1 MENLQVR
8 MVHEDLLQA
17 PVFDLPQPYSMRL
30 FEPGYEQVWLRIHER
45 SDQHNVFTPFVFV
58 DQFGRDFNL
67 LSERQYYLLDGDA
80 EPVGTATAWDE
91 RRGLH
96 SGRVHWLAIVPEHQG
111 RGLSKALL
119 SAVCRKLVLVGHRK
133 GCLSTSTA
141 RLAAICLYL
150 QFGFRPLIQ
159 SDEDEVAWSQFENQ
173 SGIRLPS

>member
-8 MVHEDLLQA
+8 MIHEDLLA
-17 PVFDLPQPYSMRL
+17 TPVFDLPQPYSIVL
-30 FEPGYEQVWLRIHER
+30 YKPGYEQSWLRIHER

-58 DQFGRDFNL
+58 DQFGRDL
-67 LSERQYYLLDGDA
+67 KSLAERQYYLLDGDD

-91 RRGLH
+91 QRGSY
-96 SGRVHWLAIVPEHQG
+96 SGRVHWLAIMPEHQG

-119 SAVCRKLVLVGHRK
+119 STVCQKLLMMGHRK

-150 QFGFRPLIQ
+150 QFGFRPLIR
-159 SDEDEVAWSQFENQ
+159 SDEDEVAWSSFENK
-173 SGIRLPS
+173 SGLRLPP